1 MTYIYLVTY
10 ICLTK
15 FSGVGFCPTKFKLCP
30 TKIKSDRTNVLSSQ
44 IFICSP
50 ESPIFNSI
58 FQNSGITNST
68 VSKRICNKFEI
79 LGMDPPRSS
88 RGIANRTIV
97 MVQVTTVDQLRN
109 HQMEEL
115 RQQDSSLWSCL
126 TISQS
131 CYYLILSLLFLF
143 CNCLSKFK
151 MYLIRKLAAPLIAPH
166 LPRPLAP
173 PPPPPP
179 QVNPPAKY
187 YWIFFFSLVFLLL
200 LSKGRVSFS

>member
-1 MTYIYLVTY
+1 MTIHTCLMTYIYLVTY

-15 FSGVGFCPTKFKLCP
+15 FSGVGFCPTKFKLYP

-88 RGIANRTIV
+88 RGGANRTIV

-151 MYLIRKLAAPLIAPH
+151 MYLIRKLAAPLHPICQD
-166 LPRPLAP
+166 PLHP
-173 PPPPPP
+173 PPPKLIPLR
-179 QVNPPAKY
+179 N
-187 YWIFFFSLVFLLL
+187 ITGSFFFSC
-200 LSKGRVSFS
+200 FSSVAI